1 MGLLSAYLHNVRA
14 NRGALL
20 AFAINQREQEEAQ
33 KRLRQ
38 EQDERLWN
46 ALASGSFADS
56 MAQAWDD
63 KGGGGGVWAP
73 PMPSSFF
80 SEYPP
85 VAPDPPPMPKMA
97 QPQQAGQSESLSRVL
112 QRMKGT
118 SGRMAQGTGILGG
131 AARPATRV
139 K

>member
-14 NRGALL
+14 NRGAML
-20 AFAINQREQEEAQ
+20 AFAINQREQKLAEERMKKA
-33 KRLRQ
+33 
-38 EQDERLWN
+38 EEERLWN
-46 ALASGSFADS
+46 SLASGSFADS
-56 MAQAWDD
+56 LSQAWDD
-63 KGGGGGVWAP
+63 RGGGGGMWSP
-73 PMPSSFF
+73 PMPSSAF
-80 SEYPP
+80 SDYPP
-85 VAPDPPPMPKMA
+85 VAPDPPDMPKMT